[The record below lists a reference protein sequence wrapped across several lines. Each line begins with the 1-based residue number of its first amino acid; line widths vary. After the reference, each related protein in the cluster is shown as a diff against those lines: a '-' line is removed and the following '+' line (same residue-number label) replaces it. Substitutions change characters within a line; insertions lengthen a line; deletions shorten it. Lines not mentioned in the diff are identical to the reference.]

1 MDKTLIINPKTK
13 WYKDAVVYQ
22 IYPRSFCDTN
32 GDGIGD
38 LRGII
43 SKLDYIKSLGVN
55 AIWLSPIYKSPN
67 DDNGYDISDYRDI
80 MDEFGTLDDFKKMLK
95 GMHDR
100 GIKLIMD
107 LVVNHTSDEHKW
119 FLESKKSKDN
129 PYRDYYIWR
138 DGKGKNPPN
147 NWASNFVG
155 PAWEYDKTTDQ
166 YYLHLFSKKQPDLN
180 WENPKVRQEVADICN
195 YWFDLGVDGFRCD
208 VITYISKVD
217 GLPDGNFFKDFP
229 LKGQHNY
236 VMGPRYHEYIHELNQ
251 RAFGR
256 YDSMTVGEAA
266 GITFKDAFKSI
277 DESVEE
283 LDSVFTFEHVNA
295 DMYMQVFPHKL
306 NLVKWKKILSNWQT
320 LPLTSQPTL
329 FLENHDQPRSWPRF
343 VMYEEG
349 NRDLA
354 CKMLLVAM
362 QMMRGTAYVYQGQ
375 EIGMTN
381 IKLKDEEYI
390 DIMATRIFG
399 TIKKSAPFLM
409 PIARNAMAKRARD
422 HARTPMQWDDSELT
436 GFTTGKPWMLINPNH
451 VDINVKKQDK
461 DEDSIL
467 NFYRKFIHF
476 RIGKDIIISGSYVP
490 YYEKSKD
497 LFVYAR
503 VLGKKAYFTI
513 CNFKNKEIDFKVPQ
527 DLKFKSSKVA
537 ITNYKEPISNTL
549 ESRKIAPFEAVVYE
563 LELE

>member
-1 MDKTLIINPKTK
+1 MKKTDIVIIGSGMAGITA
-13 WYKDAVVYQ
+13 AVYLK
-22 IYPRSFCDTN
+22 RA
-32 GDGIGD
+32 
-38 LRGII
+38 
-43 SKLDYIKSLGVN
+43 N
-55 AIWLSPIYKSPN
+55 A
-67 DDNGYDISDYRDI
+67 
-80 MDEFGTLDDFKKMLK
+80 
-95 GMHDR
+95 
-100 GIKLIMD
+100 
-107 LVVNHTSDEHKW
+107 
-119 FLESKKSKDN
+119 
-129 PYRDYYIWR
+129 
-138 DGKGKNPPN
+138 
-147 NWASNFVG
+147 NFVLLEGNLAGGMLNQLKSIENFPAMANTTG
-155 PAWEYDKTTDQ
+155 PDILIALMDQ
-166 YYLHLFSKKQPDLN
+166 LRFN
-180 WENPKVRQEVADICN
+180 DIPITYGN
-195 YWFDLGVDGFRCD
+195 VQTILKEEDGFEVVTD
-208 VITYISKVD
+208 FESYETKTVIIATGVSQSNATIPGEEKYAGQGVSYCATC
-217 GLPDGNFFKDFP
+217 DGNFFKDFP

-236 VMGPRYHEYIHELNQ
+236 VMGPRYHEYMHELNQ

-256 YDSMTVGEAA
+256 YDTMTVGEAA

-343 VMYEEG
+343 VMYEKE
-349 NRDLA
+349 NRELA

-381 IKLKDEEYI
+381 IKLKEEEYI

-399 TIKKSAPFLM
+399 TIRKSAPFLM
-409 PIARNAMAKRARD
+409 PIARSAMAKRARD

-513 CNFKNKEIDFKVPQ
+513 CNFKNKEINFKVPQ

-563 LELE
+563 LKLE